1 MGVIVSQW
9 IRVIMASG
17 AEIMMSGVG
26 GMLLIII
33 TVVVVIIIV
42 GAVRWFNPR

>member
-1 MGVIVSQW
+1 
-9 IRVIMASG
+9 MASG

-33 TVVVVIIIV
+33 TVVVVVIIIV